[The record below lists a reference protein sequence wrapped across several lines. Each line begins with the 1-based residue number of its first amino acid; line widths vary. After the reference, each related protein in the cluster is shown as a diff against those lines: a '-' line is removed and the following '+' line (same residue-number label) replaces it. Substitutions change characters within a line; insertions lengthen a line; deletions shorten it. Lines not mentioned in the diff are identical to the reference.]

1 MAGDKLIGNIIQ
13 VIAHDLRLRAY
24 FQDIIADALDQC
36 GKTSKSCRIIGAVC
50 ADGSGRIIAGKN

>member
-1 MAGDKLIGNIIQ
+1 MTGDQLIGDIVQ

-36 GKTSKSCRIIGAVC
+36 GFPT
-50 ADGSGRIIAGKN
+50 GRHRAERVPGMAGDQT